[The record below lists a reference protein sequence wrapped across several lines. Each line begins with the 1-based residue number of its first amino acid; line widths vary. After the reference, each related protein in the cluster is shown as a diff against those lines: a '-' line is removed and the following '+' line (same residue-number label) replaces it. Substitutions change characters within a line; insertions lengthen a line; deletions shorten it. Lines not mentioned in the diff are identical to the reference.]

1 MNLSEINAPRFRLKL
16 WSYDLQDIEL
26 ACDKIKTVDVGVL
39 KGPIRL
45 PKEKRRWCLLKSPHV
60 NKKSR
65 EHFEATVYNR
75 TIEVFI
81 RPDQIDEFGLFFS

>member
-45 PKEKRRWCLLKSPHV
+45 PKEKRRMLINLM
-60 NKKSR
+60 KK
-65 EHFEATVYNR
+65 
-75 TIEVFI
+75 I
-81 RPDQIDEFGLFFS
+81 